1 MSSILCG
8 FKRKNVKRHTCRRCK
23 CRMEYKPGYGYICL
37 ECGWSKYSD
46 KKKYLEE
53 VQDADSD

>member
-1 MSSILCG
+1 MSNILRG
-8 FKRKNVKRHTCRRCK
+8 FKRKNVKRHTCHRCK

-53 VQDADSD
+53 VQE